1 MRLKAADAIEEVAGC
16 TPQSLTDEILGSP
29 RPLVLRGLVDGWPM
43 TDAGRR
49 SHAEAMAYLKRFDR
63 SQAPVTVMVAPPEAR
78 GRFAYDDDVIGLN
91 SRQEQVPLQVVLDT
105 LLKYAGQA
113 DAPGIYVASAT
124 IDTWLPGFR
133 AENAID
139 LGVRDPLASF
149 WIGNRTVASAHQ
161 DLPDNLACVVAGR
174 RRATLFPPGQ
184 LRNLHVGPL
193 DLTPAGQPIS
203 LVDFS
208 APDLERF
215 PRFAEAMAHAQVAE
229 LGAGDALFIPSLWWH
244 HMEALEDFNMLVN
257 YWWRQSPAWMDTPM
271 DALMHA
277 ILCVRDL
284 PPTQREA
291 WKEIFRHYVFDADE
305 STASHI
311 PEAARGVL
319 SPLDEARARRLRARL
334 LQRLNR

>member
-1 MRLKAADAIEEVAGC
+1 MSLNRPDPIQEVAGLD
-16 TPQSLTDEILGSP
+16 PQSLGSAVLEST
-29 RPLVLRGLVDGWPM
+29 RPLVLRGLVRDWPI
-43 TDAGRR
+43 TGVGRG
-49 SHAEAMAYLKRFDR
+49 ATADTVAYLKRFNR
-63 SQAPVTVMVAPPEAR
+63 NPAPLPVTVAPPQAR
-78 GRFAYDDDVIGLN
+78 GRFAYEDDLSGLN
-91 SRQEQVPLQVVLDT
+91 CRVEQVPLGVVLDT
-105 LLKYAGQA
+105 LLKYADQTDPPA
-113 DAPGIYVASAT
+113 IYVASAT

-133 AENAID
+133 DENPID
-139 LGVRDPLASF
+139 LGARDALASF

-174 RRATLFPPGQ
+174 RRAMLFPPEQ

-208 APDLERF
+208 APDLQRY
-215 PRFAEAMAHAQVAE
+215 PRFAEAMSHAQSAE
-229 LGAGDALFIPSLWWH
+229 LGPGDALFIPSMWWH

-257 YWWRQSPAWMDTPM
+257 FWWRQSPAWMDTPM

-284 PPTQREA
+284 PPAQREI
-291 WKEIFRHYVFDADE
+291 WKDVFHHYVFDADE
-305 STASHI
+305 TTAAHI
-311 PEAARGVL
+311 PGSARGVL
-319 SPLDEARARRLRARL
+319 SPLDEARARRLRTRL